1 MQVLIVSDVHGSD
14 EALGRA
20 LYDCPLARVVFCLG
34 DGVREYEAAQARE
47 PARDFCIVRGNCD
60 FSAGV
65 TPATAVREIEGHRIL
80 CLHGHLHGVKQ
91 SLLRAEYAARERGAD
106 ILLFGHTHVPYGK
119 YHDGL
124 YLCNP
129 GSLGYDGWYALA
141 EISRDA
147 VRFEKRNV
155 R

>member
-1 MQVLIVSDVHGSD
+1 MRVLIVADVHGND
-14 EALGRA
+14 DALRRTLDA
-20 LYDCPLARVVFCLG
+20 CPQARVVFCLG

-47 PARDFCIVRGNCD
+47 PNREFCIVRGNCD
-60 FSAGV
+60 WATGD
-65 TPATAVREIEGHRIL
+65 TPALGWRDIEGHRVL
-80 CLHGHLHGVKQ
+80 YLHGHLHGVKQ
-91 SLLRAEYAARERGAD
+91 SLLRVTYEARQREAD
-106 ILLFGHTHVPYGK
+106 VVLFGHTHVPHGE

-129 GSLGYDGWYALA
+129 GSLGYDGWYAVA
-141 EISRDA
+141 DITRDA

>member
-1 MQVLIVSDVHGSD
+1 MQVLIVSDVHGSG
-14 EALGRA
+14 EALRLA
-20 LYDCPLARVVFCLG
+20 LMDCPQAQVVFCLG

-60 FSAGV
+60 FAAGD
-65 TPATAVREIEGHRIL
+65 TPALAVREIEGHRIL

-91 SLLRAEYAARERGAD
+91 SLLRAEYEARERGAD
-106 ILLFGHTHVPYGK
+106 ILLFGHTHVPYEE
-119 YHDGL
+119 HRDGL

-129 GSLGYDGWYALA
+129 GSLGYDGWYAAA
-141 EISRDA
+141 EIRRDA

>member
-1 MQVLIVSDVHGSD
+1 MQVLIVSDVHGND
-14 EALGRA
+14 EALQRA
-20 LYDCPLARVVFCLG
+20 LEDCPQAQVVFCLG
-34 DGVREYEAAQARE
+34 DGVREYEAAQASE

-60 FSAGV
+60 LAAGD
-65 TPATAVREIEGHRIL
+65 TPTSAVRLIEGHRIL
-80 CLHGHLHGVKQ
+80 CMHGHLHGVKYG
-91 SLLRAEYAARERGAD
+91 LLRAEYAAREQDAD
-106 ILLFGHTHVPYGK
+106 ILLFGHTHVPYGA

-129 GSLGYDGWYALA
+129 GSLGYDGRYVLA
-141 EISRDA
+141 EITRDA